1 MFDREKYV
9 SSFSKVRAPEDTM
22 DRVYS
27 RLEAPGS
34 GKLSR
39 TGLIAAVLLPL
50 FVVTALAAGLSRM
63 FTSKPE
69 AGEKLAGTMT
79 VSMGSGKLEHRDL
92 SIGGVSLVLSFDIEG
107 ECRKV
112 YFKPGWLPGERHPS
126 YPDKQGYTNIIYG
139 TQGNSGDIICSISL
153 YTGDRLKDKNYF
165 FWGDT
170 EVLRQEQWLDWQR
183 LDVVETLEAEGKK
196 QENNFLLLF
205 SREHS
210 YLLVIAGASAAG
222 TDMGD
227 LEKVAE
233 SLSINVTDSP
243 AISSG
248 SKTDFANIGLAWG

>member
-27 RLEAPGS
+27 RLDTPRS

-63 FTSKPE
+63 FTAEPE

-79 VSMGSGKLEHRDL
+79 VSMGSGKVEHRDL

-112 YFKPGWLPGERHPS
+112 YFKPGWLPGEKHPS
-126 YPDKQGYTNIIYG
+126 YPDKQGYTDIIYG

-153 YTGDRLKDKNYF
+153 YTGDRLKDTNYF

-170 EVLRQEQWLDWQR
+170 EILRQEQWLDWQR
-183 LDVVETLEAEGKK
+183 LDVVETLEAEGKQ
-196 QENNFLLLF
+196 QENYFLLLF
-205 SREHS
+205 SQEHS
-210 YLLVIAGASAAG
+210 YLLVIAGAPAAG
-222 TDMGD
+222 TEMAD

-233 SLSINVTDSP
+233 SLSINVTDIP
-243 AISSG
+243 AISAR